1 MEYWTKSIQLA
12 LRPTFVAIGQT
23 EKPWKISILTA
34 DRDGVGV
41 DDGLRGDGVEDP
53 AADVAHVQ
61 GDGADSHAL
70 GRHWWISQFIL
81 LFRSTRAK
89 QTYVFG
95 VGDLKGQN
103 IDLLIANIGMKIYQ
117 DEKNETVNFEA
128 HIN

>member
-1 MEYWTKSIQLA
+1 M
-12 LRPTFVAIGQT
+12 
-23 EKPWKISILTA
+23 
-34 DRDGVGV
+34 
-41 DDGLRGDGVEDP
+41 
-53 AADVAHVQ
+53 
-61 GDGADSHAL
+61 
-70 GRHWWISQFIL
+70 
-81 LFRSTRAK
+81 AK